1 MGNLF
6 TVACLLSFICSG
18 SALGTNTPEK
28 GTSPD
33 ELQAQ
38 LDEAEINFKAGKID
52 TAITQ
57 ATSLLNVKDSSFLK
71 SDHASRNAK
80 ADLAVFQLKAGHPDQ
95 TALLIRQLLIS
106 LQLELPMSEQFSQ
119 NSAQIF
125 AESPKQLKV
134 FFDSVIRR
142 LDDQSDTK
150 QIIYSIIDNTVP
162 KDYERQL
169 NEYSNRLQKALAQLQ
184 ELKPFSDR
192 EELKYGDPLTPLN
205 TNPENKSDPNLRETS
220 LERLGISFNQLA
232 KDAQQMP
239 VGDARAALGLS
250 KLALASNSAEH
261 YALGEKFARQSIQH
275 FEAIAND
282 LPQINQAKITLAY
295 ALMKQAKIG
304 D

>member
-1 MGNLF
+1 MRNLF
-6 TVACLLSFICSG
+6 AVACLLSVICSG
-18 SALGTNTPEK
+18 SALAANIPGK

-33 ELQAQ
+33 ELQVQ
-38 LDEAEINFKAGKID
+38 LDEAEINFKAGKIE

-57 ATSLLNVKDSSFLK
+57 ATSLMNVRDSSFLK
-71 SDHASRNAK
+71 SDRASRNAK
-80 ADLAVFQLKAGHPDQ
+80 GDLAVFQLKAGHPDQ
-95 TALLIRQLLIS
+95 TALLIRELLIS
-106 LQLELPMSEQFSQ
+106 LQLELPMHGQFSQ

-125 AESPKQLKV
+125 AESTKQLKV

-142 LDDQSDTK
+142 LEDQSDTK

-162 KDYERQL
+162 KDYEQQL
-169 NEYSNRLQKALAQLQ
+169 NAYSKRLQKALARLQ
-184 ELKPFSDR
+184 ELEPFSDR

-250 KLALASNSAEH
+250 KLALAANSAEH
-261 YALGEKFARQSIQH
+261 YTLGEKFARQSIQH
-275 FEAIAND
+275 FDSVA
-282 LPQINQAKITLAY
+282 
-295 ALMKQAKIG
+295 
-304 D
+304 